1 MEHFWRDFYSEKHSC
16 FLHVRWACGEETKDK
31 LLEIAG
37 TTHKRLVGPKL
48 SRNTPMWAETQ
59 KFNFQ
64 SEKASGQMQRV
75 SNLFTGLHSF
85 THTRKSLSVK
95 IKVIYKTPTL
105 KY

>member
-64 SEKASGQMQRV
+64 SEKAFRPNAACQQPFHR
-75 SNLFTGLHSF
+75 LTL
-85 THTRKSLSVK
+85 
-95 IKVIYKTPTL
+95 IYSH
-105 KY
+105 